1 MSHSYGNGNTS
12 GNSYL
17 NRKRMDD
24 DMPSYYYD
32 KYDNKFDKYGNHS
45 NTRYNNSMG
54 YNYSK
59 PPIKMNN
66 YYSNNPRYYN
76 NYYNNRQKPFYSN
89 VGYSNGLSQKRDYR
103 KPYQKIAAPG
113 STEGIRN
120 LSHCDMPTSSPLS
133 LPPRKSTE
141 SLKTSETNTSEMK
154 PSANLNIKNINKYVP
169 NMSQGHQII
178 SPQNINI
185 NIKLSSSNTNLKFS
199 NRERERDA
207 PEESKKWKKKDDIIE
222 KERRYDLHLIPFPQP
237 SPSLMNFRPF
247 DKSLVKIESNPL
259 EKFDLYPNNLYEL
272 NYSAIYNSMKRTKG
286 TPIKELINRDKISDI
301 LSMKSCYLLAKIPNW
316 RLVTNFVPASRLTNE
331 KFSKIIPLDEDED
344 EKKDEMNKK
353 ETKYSLIYNDKYED
367 LVEKYLEENVS
378 SNENIKSKIFNEESI
393 IAQYHYN
400 TLKLKNKLKQGFF
413 RINYLN
419 IKQDN
424 LKNAIEENNKSHSFH
439 YSDFS

>member
-45 NTRYNNSMG
+45 NPRYNNSMG

-103 KPYQKIAAPG
+103 KPYQKISAPG

-207 PEESKKWKKKDDIIE
+207 PEENKKWKKKDDIIE

-272 NYSAIYNSMKRTKG
+272 NYKAIYNSMKRTKG

-316 RLVTNFVPASRLTNE
+316 RLVTNFVPASALNKETFQN
-331 KFSKIIPLDEDED
+331 FDKILNLDEKAKED
-344 EKKDEMNKK
+344 WVIPPEKSSIVFNQ
-353 ETKYSLIYNDKYED
+353 KYEE
-367 LVEKYLEENVS
+367 LVEKFLEQNMNKNRQVEMTNYNLKFIV
-378 SNENIKSKIFNEESI
+378 
-393 IAQYHYN
+393 AQYQYDII
-400 TLKLKNKLKQGFF
+400 KIKNK
-413 RINYLN
+413 INQNKYKIDCLN
-419 IKQDN
+419 IKQEN
-424 LKNAIEENNKSHSFH
+424 LRNAIEHKIKE
-439 YSDFS
+439 

>member
-1 MSHSYGNGNTS
+1 
-12 GNSYL
+12 
-17 NRKRMDD
+17 
-24 DMPSYYYD
+24 
-32 KYDNKFDKYGNHS
+32 
-45 NTRYNNSMG
+45 
-54 YNYSK
+54 
-59 PPIKMNN
+59 
-66 YYSNNPRYYN
+66 
-76 NYYNNRQKPFYSN
+76 
-89 VGYSNGLSQKRDYR
+89 
-103 KPYQKIAAPG
+103 
-113 STEGIRN
+113 
-120 LSHCDMPTSSPLS
+120 MPTSSPLS

-141 SLKTSETNTSEMK
+141 SLKTSETTTSEMK

-207 PEESKKWKKKDDIIE
+207 PDENKKWKKKDDIIE

-247 DKSLVKIESNPL
+247 DKSLVKIL

-344 EKKDEMNKK
+344 ERKDEMNKK
-353 ETKYSLIYNDKYED
+353 EIKYSLIYNDKYED

>member
-1 MSHSYGNGNTS
+1 
-12 GNSYL
+12 
-17 NRKRMDD
+17 
-24 DMPSYYYD
+24 
-32 KYDNKFDKYGNHS
+32 
-45 NTRYNNSMG
+45 
-54 YNYSK
+54 
-59 PPIKMNN
+59 
-66 YYSNNPRYYN
+66 
-76 NYYNNRQKPFYSN
+76 
-89 VGYSNGLSQKRDYR
+89 
-103 KPYQKIAAPG
+103 
-113 STEGIRN
+113 
-120 LSHCDMPTSSPLS
+120 
-133 LPPRKSTE
+133 
-141 SLKTSETNTSEMK
+141 
-154 PSANLNIKNINKYVP
+154 
-169 NMSQGHQII
+169 
-178 SPQNINI
+178 
-185 NIKLSSSNTNLKFS
+185 
-199 NRERERDA
+199 
-207 PEESKKWKKKDDIIE
+207 
-222 KERRYDLHLIPFPQP
+222 
-237 SPSLMNFRPF
+237 MNFRPF

-272 NYSAIYNSMKRTKG
+272 NYKAIYNSMKRTKG

-344 EKKDEMNKK
+344 ERKDGMNKMNKK
-353 ETKYSLIYNDKYED
+353 EIKYSLIYNDKYED